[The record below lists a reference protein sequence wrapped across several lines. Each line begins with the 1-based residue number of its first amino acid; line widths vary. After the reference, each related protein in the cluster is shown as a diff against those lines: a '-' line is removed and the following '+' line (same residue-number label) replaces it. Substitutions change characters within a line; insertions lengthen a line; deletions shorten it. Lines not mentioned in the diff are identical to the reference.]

1 MWRVHIIRSQQHDD
15 DETVEGAFLFSP
27 FFFLLSCFNKQSHLV
42 KCSITAV
49 CCWSFLQLFPPSV
62 VVKNIFFGE
71 GEPAREDETVIWNTD
86 TSHMNAQSEV
96 CEEEEGEWTEETLT
110 KQKWLHDWYSE
121 DVFGFLNV
129 WAKTRSLRFLEHGS
143 GVESRLPSFPLPP
156 YPPSPPPPNVHAFLS
171 GCMLLLYSTEI
182 QTPAQQTWKDCLPF
196 ADVQTLDKNT
206 LYPNKHSYQLLCHPL
221 LKKK

>member
-62 VVKNIFFGE
+62 VVKNIFSE
-71 GEPAREDETVIWNTD
+71 RKSERASERAREEETVIWNTD

-96 CEEEEGEWTEETLT
+96 CEEEEEGEWMEETLT

-156 YPPSPPPPNVHAFLS
+156 LPPRPT
-171 GCMLLLYSTEI
+171 CMHFCPDACSFCTALKYRP
-182 QTPAQQTWKDCLPF
+182 Q
-196 ADVQTLDKNT
+196 
-206 LYPNKHSYQLLCHPL
+206 PNKHGRTVYLLQMCRLWIKTHYIQTNTRTSSYVTHC
-221 LKKK
+221 